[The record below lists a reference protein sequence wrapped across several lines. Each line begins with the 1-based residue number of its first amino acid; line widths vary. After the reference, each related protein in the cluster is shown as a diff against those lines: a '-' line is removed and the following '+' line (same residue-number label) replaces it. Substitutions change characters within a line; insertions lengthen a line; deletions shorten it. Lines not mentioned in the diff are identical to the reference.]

1 MELAWVAN
9 KNRGDI
15 AEISVKIDKSKSQLD
30 KTLGAL
36 GSLQEEIATMQ
47 NKGIYASLKDSSVV
61 VEFVLEIYAAED
73 RRKCKVMGVKISNS
87 EEHAII
93 RG

>member
-1 MELAWVAN
+1 MELASVAN

-36 GSLQEEIATMQ
+36 RSLQEEIAIMQ
-47 NKGIYASLKDSSVV
+47 NKGKYLIYKNLFITLFCSKTWNYYV
-61 VEFVLEIYAAED
+61 
-73 RRKCKVMGVKISNS
+73 
-87 EEHAII
+87 
-93 RG
+93 

>member
-1 MELAWVAN
+1 MELASVAN

-36 GSLQEEIATMQ
+36 GSLQEEIAIMQ
-47 NKGIYASLKDSSVV
+47 NKGNA
-61 VEFVLEIYAAED
+61 
-73 RRKCKVMGVKISNS
+73 
-87 EEHAII
+87 
-93 RG
+93 